1 MRNTH
6 MNQLI
11 QSTQKNPNPQGKGNV
26 TVLQDWDALRPRSA
40 EKKSANN
47 ILTDYCLSAL
57 VLAAKFQF
65 RPVPGKLYYLYS
77 NEQKWSLS
85 LIGPHEWGDTT
96 LGEFVASCRLQTDMT
111 WQLAFCQLRADS
123 PALDRLEG
131 FVEDFTNTIARQT
144 SVIDELPFYISNL
157 PYYQRMLA
165 TGLAVSLQHSISET
179 GVVALKH
186 ALPTL
191 LPSRL

>member
-1 MRNTH
+1 MRNTP

-11 QSTQKNPNPQGKGNV
+11 PRTQKNPNPQGKGNV
-26 TVLQDWDALRPRSA
+26 TVLQDWDALCPRFP
-40 EKKSANN
+40 ERKSARN

-65 RPVPGKLYYLYS
+65 RPVQGKLYYLYS
-77 NEQKWSLS
+77 DEQKWSLS

-111 WQLAFCQLRADS
+111 WQLGFCQLRSDS
-123 PALDRLEG
+123 PVLHRLER
-131 FVEDFTNTIARQT
+131 FVEDFTNTLARQE
-144 SVIDELPFYISNL
+144 SVVDELPFYVSNL
-157 PYYQRMLA
+157 PYYQRMLT

-179 GVVALKH
+179 GIVALKQ